1 MMAKPNGFSFK
12 DPIDIRVKDVDSA
25 IIDAAYQVAV
35 ETREAWDKK
44 VSPLKRKR
52 TAAMRI
58 TISNGKGRAKV
69 TLSVARSRMY
79 RVSEL
84 LTSTS
89 ADTTGASRIPVFYT
103 RPDGSGGS
111 TQVEAL
117 NTFVWDGVFLQ
128 RQADGRTKEA
138 RADFGPRDEL
148 SWYRDDL
155 VANAERRFDALFAEL
170 RGDK

>member
-1 MMAKPNGFSFK
+1 MAKPNGFSFK

-35 ETREAWDKK
+35 DTREAWDKK

-69 TLSVARSRMY
+69 TLSVARQRMY
-79 RVSEL
+79 RLSEL

-89 ADTTGASRIPVFYT
+89 DDTTGASRTPIFYT

-111 TQVEAL
+111 TQVESPRS
-117 NTFVWDGVFLQ
+117 FVWDGVFLQ
-128 RQADGRTKEA
+128 RQTNGKIREA

-148 SWYRDDL
+148 AWYRDEL
-155 VANAERRFDALFAEL
+155 VANAERRFDVLFAEL